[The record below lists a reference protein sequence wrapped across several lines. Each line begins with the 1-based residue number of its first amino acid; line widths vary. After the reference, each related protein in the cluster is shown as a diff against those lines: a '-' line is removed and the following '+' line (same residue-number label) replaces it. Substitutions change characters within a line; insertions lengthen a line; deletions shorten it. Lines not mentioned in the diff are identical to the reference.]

1 MVYFSNFQLF
11 NVFFFVFCMAR
22 SERMVITSQGVGNG
36 TAADL
41 LDGTGFWM
49 HIPGFSRSI
58 GGVLILYSIGP
69 HQVGL

>member
-1 MVYFSNFQLF
+1 
-11 NVFFFVFCMAR
+11 MAR

-36 TAADL
+36 TAAELPDS
-41 LDGTGFWM
+41 TGFWM
-49 HIPGFSRSI
+49 HIPSFSRSI